1 MRASFSAVYS
11 ITKQLPGCTHKSD
24 FVLWANGS
32 FVSPGVRVFVEN
44 GKPQLLIEELEVVE
58 DKVWRWFQAA
68 KIPSGEGNTTTII
81 TMEPSHP
88 FVSIIVRIVP
98 SPDWFVGVSSLNLC
112 ENGKWRTRKLFDL
125 FPWDAGTDSGF
136 TFSSPNFETQPQEAV
151 SQITAMTPSHPANSF
166 YYPRIK
172 KLPRLGFLE
181 FSLLAA
187 ETNKATQNGTESPPV
202 NSEQILEECILDG
215 DATHH
220 KNATESRQQKGNNTD
235 EEFKS
240 SESFTLKQ
248 HCGKSQTTTPLDCEV
263 SQWSS
268 WGLCSHF
275 CGNGS
280 RQRTRYITLK
290 PANGGD
296 PCPTLMEKE
305 PCQEVPCPTDSP
317 TTSERPS
324 TTPVPSKKITT
335 PLDCEVSPWS
345 SWGLCSHFCGSGIR
359 QRTRYITLQPANGG
373 DSCPTLMEKE
383 PCQAAPC
390 STDSPATSERP
401 FMTPVPSKN
410 ITTLLDC
417 EVSQWSSWG
426 LCSHFCGNGSRQR
439 TRYITL
445 KPVNGGNPCPT
456 VKEKEP
462 CQKAPCPT
470 DSPTT
475 SERPGTTP
483 APSKK
488 ITTPLDCELSQWSS
502 WGLCSHF
509 CGNGIRQRTR
519 YITIQPAND
528 GNQCPTL
535 MEKEPCH
542 KAPCSTDSPAIS
554 ERPSMTPAPSK
565 KIFNLKWIPSQ
576 ETRGALWKS
585 IYHRLLSRTKGFKN
599 TTTYLHSVPT
609 HSNKETINSS

>member
-1 MRASFSAVYS
+1 MASKRLSITLILGFCVPFVHSGESSCGASGPANFSVSFSAEWSPSSFPKHYPTHRPPAQWS
-11 ITKQLPGCTHKSD
+11 SLFGCTHKSD

-32 FVSPGVRVFVEN
+32 FVPPGVRVFVEN

-58 DKVWRWFQAA
+58 DKVWSWFQAA

-248 HCGKSQTTTPLDCEV
+248 HCGKSTTHL
-263 SQWSS
+263 
-268 WGLCSHF
+268 
-275 CGNGS
+275 
-280 RQRTRYITLK
+280 
-290 PANGGD
+290 
-296 PCPTLMEKE
+296 
-305 PCQEVPCPTDSP
+305 
-317 TTSERPS
+317 
-324 TTPVPSKKITT
+324 
-335 PLDCEVSPWS
+335 
-345 SWGLCSHFCGSGIR
+345 
-359 QRTRYITLQPANGG
+359 
-373 DSCPTLMEKE
+373 
-383 PCQAAPC
+383 
-390 STDSPATSERP
+390 
-401 FMTPVPSKN
+401 
-410 ITTLLDC
+410 
-417 EVSQWSSWG
+417 
-426 LCSHFCGNGSRQR
+426 
-439 TRYITL
+439 
-445 KPVNGGNPCPT
+445 
-456 VKEKEP
+456 
-462 CQKAPCPT
+462 
-470 DSPTT
+470 
-475 SERPGTTP
+475 
-483 APSKK
+483 
-488 ITTPLDCELSQWSS
+488 
-502 WGLCSHF
+502 
-509 CGNGIRQRTR
+509 
-519 YITIQPAND
+519 
-528 GNQCPTL
+528 
-535 MEKEPCH
+535 
-542 KAPCSTDSPAIS
+542 
-554 ERPSMTPAPSK
+554 
-565 KIFNLKWIPSQ
+565 
-576 ETRGALWKS
+576 
-585 IYHRLLSRTKGFKN
+585 IY
-599 TTTYLHSVPT
+599 
-609 HSNKETINSS
+609 